1 LAMFL
6 QATGKELLA
15 VSRSAVVV
23 WGIIIGLACCMCTG
37 GKLCQTYG
45 LASIFELLFDLI
57 AVTSYCLSVVSKQ
70 VLVSHVSKHGAIMLI
85 AEWPRNLGYAPHVSH
100 VCSAFAVP

>member
-1 LAMFL
+1 MHDCAISIEAHLLAVF

-37 GKLCQTYG
+37 GKLCRTSG
-45 LASIFELLFDLI
+45 LALI
-57 AVTSYCLSVVSKQ
+57 D
-70 VLVSHVSKHGAIMLI
+70 G
-85 AEWPRNLGYAPHVSH
+85 
-100 VCSAFAVP
+100 